1 MKYIP
6 LVWAAIMR
14 KPARAVL
21 TLLSV
26 MIAFTLFG
34 LTIGLNATFAAVQ
47 AAAKDNRIYTN
58 PRFAGGMTPM
68 PVSLVREI
76 AQIPGVDEVAYI
88 NFIPGYITDP
98 KNRVF
103 IIMMSDNARKI
114 FADRP
119 ITAAQWDLL
128 DGERD
133 GVLVSQWQAD
143 KWHLKPG
150 DKLTMISPQ
159 VKKTDGTTTW
169 TFKVLAIV
177 GDVAYNSNGYIWGN
191 YDYFDKAV
199 PLAKQGQAMEIETQT
214 SDASRTA
221 DIAQKIDE
229 TFANSPNSTQSIT
242 EKAALDI
249 SNSGVDIATVDRE
262 IALAGMFM
270 VLFLT
275 ANGIAQAVRE
285 RFAEFA
291 TLKTIGFSDTGVIGL
306 VFAEAAIPCF
316 LGAILGVGLSMVL
329 AHLTPHL
336 VPPSIGTPP
345 LPRITAM
352 VAVWA
357 GLCALLVALA
367 SSALP
372 AMRLRQM
379 DIATA
384 LSGR

>member
-26 MIAFTLFG
+26 TVAFMLFG
-34 LTIGLNATFAAVQ
+34 LTIGLNATFDAVL
-47 AAAKDNRIYTN
+47 ASAKDNRIYTN
-58 PRFAGGMTPM
+58 MRFYNGTAGM
-68 PVSLVREI
+68 PISLARQI
-76 AQIPGVDEVAYI
+76 AQIPGVDEVTYV
-88 NFIPGYITDP
+88 NFIPAYISDP

-103 IIMMSDNARKI
+103 IVMVSDNARKM

-119 ITAAQWDLL
+119 ITDAQWDLL
-128 DGERD
+128 HGERD

-143 KWHLKPG
+143 RWHLKVG
-150 DKLTMISPQ
+150 DTLTVISPQ
-159 VKKTDGTTTW
+159 TKKTDGTTTW

-177 GDVAYNSNGYIWGN
+177 GDIAYNTNGYIWGN
-191 YDYFDKAV
+191 YDYLDKAL
-199 PLAKQGQAMEIETQT
+199 PLAKQSQSMEIETQT
-214 SDASRTA
+214 SDAGRTA
-221 DIAQKIDE
+221 DIAQQIDQ

-249 SNSGVDIATVDRE
+249 SNSGLDIATVDRE

-291 TLKTIGFSDTGVIGL
+291 TLKTIGFSDTGVIWL

-316 LGAILGVGLSMVL
+316 LGAVIGVGLSMVL
-329 AHLTPHL
+329 ASLTPHL
-336 VPPSIGTPP
+336 VPPSMGAPP
-345 LPRITAM
+345 LPRVTSM
-352 VAVWA
+352 VVVWA
-357 GLCALLVALA
+357 ALSAMIVALA